1 MNYKQKKNN
10 IKNLT
15 GYYFDYVIKFEV
27 VDFDNIILD
36 EKFYENILI
45 YETLYKILAYYLQ

>member
-15 GYYFDYVIKFEV
+15 CYYFDYVIKFED

>member
-10 IKNLT
+10 INLT
-15 GYYFDYVIKFEV
+15 CYYFDYVIKFED